1 MCFNHATGGSDP
13 LPDPDPRSQNR
24 KLWVSGS
31 GGSFG
36 VRLHPLRRWPEARL
50 LGGGSAAAA
59 AASSCAQNCARA
71 QSAPGLA
78 LATATRCKPRRR
90 EAAATA
96 PCENANP
103 ATGSLIVTPPNNAQA
118 PPLNKL
124 A

>member
-1 MCFNHATGGSDP
+1 MQLEGSTRCQTRTRGARIGNFGFRVP
-13 LPDPDPRSQNR
+13 EAAL
-24 KLWVSGS
+24 
-31 GGSFG
+31 G

-103 ATGSLIVTPPNNAQA
+103 ATGSLIVTPPKQRAGPA
-118 PPLNKL
+118 FK
-124 A
+124 